1 MPAAFAIRPSTRAFI
16 ARHEGRRTHVY
27 LDAKGHPTVGVGF
40 NLDRDDA
47 RQMLAA
53 VRADYDAVR
62 GGRQTLTD
70 AQVDA
75 LLDRSLAG
83 AAETVRAA
91 VPGFD
96 AMKPAQQDALLDM
109 AFNLGSGGFPKF
121 QKMIAALNAGD
132 MQKAAAEMEDSLWA
146 RQVGPQRVGDV
157 VAAIL
162 A

>member
-1 MPAAFAIRPSTRAFI
+1 MPAALAIRPSTRAFI
-16 ARHEGRRTHVY
+16 ARHEGRRTRVY
-27 LDAKGHPTVGVGF
+27 RDAMGHPTVGVGF

-47 RQMLAA
+47 RQVLHA
-53 VRADYDAVR
+53 VGADYDAVR
-62 GGRQTLTD
+62 GGRQALTE

-75 LLDRSLAG
+75 LLNRSLAG
-83 AAETVRAA
+83 AVETVRAA

-96 AMKPAQQDALLDM
+96 AMKPTQQDALLDM

-132 MQKAAAEMEDSLWA
+132 LQKAAAEMKDSLWA